1 MPQILPADFSA
12 QLSSILNAYS
22 TVSESGDLPA
32 TTVSGWNSVG
42 ALTSGANINSLAS
55 LTSLSSLDPAWLSS
69 MINNFALPAFSI
81 GSIVLSIVAVVV
93 LRYAKEKVKARIWA
107 RAFDKRAKKFLK
119 RYDTERGGQEA
130 LVKTILG
137 DLTKS
142 GKLNPQTPVAPAPVQ
157 PAPVQAPVQQ
167 VAPQAPNIF
176 QIPPMP
182 PIPQMP
188 PHATQV

>member
-22 TVSESGDLPA
+22 SVSESGDMPA
-32 TTVSGWNSVG
+32 TTMSGWNPVG
-42 ALTSGANINSLAS
+42 VLTSGANLDNLAG
-55 LTSLSSLDPAWLSS
+55 LTSLSTLDPAWLSS
-69 MINNFALPAFSI
+69 MINNFTMPVYSLS
-81 GSIVLSIVAVVV
+81 SIVLGCIVVSV

-107 RAFDKRAKKFLK
+107 RTFDKRAKKFLK

-130 LVKTILG
+130 LVKSILG
-137 DLTKS
+137 EL
-142 GKLNPQTPVAPAPVQ
+142 GRNNPSPAPVQ
-157 PAPVQAPVQQ
+157 TAVQAAVQAPVQAPQA
-167 VAPQAPNIF
+167 APVF
-176 QIPPMP
+176 QIPPIP